1 MVQPTGTAQQHAPRL
16 GTRSGSRS
24 VFATR
29 SPRMLLPRATAIP
42 PCSPSSRSTKWGLAH
57 DQLWF
62 SEHLPAHPVRPG
74 HLQRC
79 SSTPAAQCHGGS
91 TDT

>member
-62 SEHLPAHPVRPG
+62 SEHLPA
-74 HLQRC
+74 
-79 SSTPAAQCHGGS
+79 SSAAWPPSALFEHARGAVPRREHGYW
-91 TDT
+91 